1 MQNLPVSRL
10 STTLRALHTIF
21 HRFLLTRNDE
31 AIDIWAV
38 KLRVSVIG
46 LASPL
51 GFRKME
57 RVSPHL
63 LRCVDLS
70 SEQTWYTE
78 PNFISLKSGRLDRLS
93 VQTRRYAY
101 LYKSNDAPA
110 WIV

>member
-10 STTLRALHTIF
+10 STTLRALHTIV

-31 AIDIWAV
+31 AIDICAV

-63 LRCVDLS
+63 LRCVSRLTSFATAFRKVSRSSSDVGSSGFGLDLC
-70 SEQTWYTE
+70 
-78 PNFISLKSGRLDRLS
+78 G
-93 VQTRRYAY
+93 A
-101 LYKSNDAPA
+101 
-110 WIV
+110 